1 MITLSASTTF
11 KSFCFLRGFVLIC
24 ICNLL
29 IMTKLTEH
37 TVLARTRAQDLRSVR
52 KLNAWGSELTDV
64 SIVKKLPNV
73 EVLSLSVNAIS
84 SLEDFSHC
92 DNLQELYIRK
102 NNIAELAEIRHLRDL
117 PKLKNLWLADN
128 PCAESDDYRLTV
140 IRALPQLQKLDNMP
154 IRPDEIESA
163 KKHGYPLEMLLPN
176 DDNEETIPVV
186 SQQVI
191 VRNSASFEEISS
203 VTHTESFSV
212 ENTAFSPV
220 TPNNGSDSFHMVR
233 NVAKQTEAINHVSQ
247 SPYQERFSQE
257 SGYSEREEN
266 FQQISAESSP
276 VTSNSNVCA
285 NFQENF
291 EREYVQEQEQYPET
305 PSGSSREH
313 FSPKC
318 AYPPPYMPRMSQRC
332 ERPTA
337 IRMLPKGGKSR
348 SANILSAVLC
358 LIKELDWASL
368 EVVDTAIHCQ
378 MEELEEQHSS

>member
-1 MITLSASTTF
+1 
-11 KSFCFLRGFVLIC
+11 
-24 ICNLL
+24 
-29 IMTKLTEH
+29 MTRLTEH

-92 DNLQELYIRK
+92 NNLQELYIRK
-102 NNIAELAEIRHLRDL
+102 NNISELGEIRHLRDL

-163 KKHGYPLEMLLPN
+163 KKHGCPLEMLIPK
-176 DDNEETIPVV
+176 DDSAETSPVISRRV
-186 SQQVI
+186 NMK
-191 VRNSASFEEISS
+191 NSPSFEEISS

-220 TPNNGSDSFHMVR
+220 TSNNGTESFHMAR
-233 NVAKQTEAINHVSQ
+233 NAPKQMEPVNHLSQ
-247 SPYQERFSQE
+247 PFYQEAV
-257 SGYSEREEN
+257 YSEREEN
-266 FQQISAESSP
+266 YQQINAHSAESSP
-276 VTSNSNVCA
+276 VTSNSNMCA
-285 NFQENF
+285 NFQESF
-291 EREYVQEQEQYPET
+291 EREFVQEQEHYPET
-305 PSGSSREH
+305 PSGSSSTKEH
-313 FSPKC
+313 YSPKC
-318 AYPPPYMPRMSQRC
+318 AFAPPYVQRMPQRC

>member
-1 MITLSASTTF
+1 
-11 KSFCFLRGFVLIC
+11 
-24 ICNLL
+24 
-29 IMTKLTEH
+29 MTKLTEH

-220 TPNNGSDSFHMVR
+220 TLINSFHMVR

-285 NFQENF
+285 NFKKILNVNMFRNRNNIQKLHLDLQENIF
-291 EREYVQEQEQYPET
+291 L
-305 PSGSSREH
+305 
-313 FSPKC
+313 PKC

-378 MEELEEQHSS
+378 MEELEEQHSSK

>member
-1 MITLSASTTF
+1 
-11 KSFCFLRGFVLIC
+11 
-24 ICNLL
+24 
-29 IMTKLTEH
+29 MTKLTEH

-92 DNLQELYIRK
+92 NNLQELYIRK
-102 NNIAELAEIRHLRDL
+102 NNISELAEIRHLRDL

-163 KKHGYPLEMLLPN
+163 RKHGYPLEMLLPK
-176 DDNEETIPVV
+176 DDNIETSPVN
-186 SQQVI
+186 SQHVPIQ
-191 VRNSASFEEISS
+191 SSSSYEEISS
-203 VTHTESFSV
+203 VSHTESFSV
-212 ENTAFSPV
+212 ENTAFGSPV
-220 TPNNGSDSFHMVR
+220 TPNNGNEPFHVVR
-233 NVAKQTEAINHVSQ
+233 NVAKQTESMNHVSQ
-247 SPYQERFSQE
+247 SVQERYSQE
-257 SGYSEREEN
+257 SVYSEREEG
-266 FQQISAESSP
+266 FQQICAQSAETSP
-276 VTSNSNVCA
+276 VTSNSNVYA

-291 EREYVQEQEQYPET
+291 DREYVQEQEQYPET
-305 PSGSSREH
+305 PSGASSVKEH

-318 AYPPPYMPRMSQRC
+318 AFAPSYMPRMTPRC

-378 MEELEEQHSS
+378 MEEFEEQQQHSS